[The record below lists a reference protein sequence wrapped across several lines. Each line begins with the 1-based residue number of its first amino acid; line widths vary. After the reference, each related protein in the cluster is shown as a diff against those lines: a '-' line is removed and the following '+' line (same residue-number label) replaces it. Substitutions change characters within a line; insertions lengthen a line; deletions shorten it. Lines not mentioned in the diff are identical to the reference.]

1 MRNRVNILGIRF
13 DNLDARDALSWC
25 ERSLNEKKKGYI
37 VTPNAEF
44 VYACRQNETSRTL
57 INNAAL
63 VTPDGIGVVY
73 AGKILGT
80 PVKDRVP
87 GCDLAESLAASM
99 ARSGHTLYL
108 LGAKPG
114 VAEKA
119 AENMKVK
126 HPGLKIV
133 GTHDGYFKDAEPVLE
148 DIRRTAPD
156 VVFVCLGFPKQEQ
169 FMADHLQTLPCTLML
184 GLGGSLDVFAG
195 VVNRA
200 PEIYQKLGMEWF
212 YRLCQEPKRIKR
224 MAKLPLFL
232 LIAVKERLL
241 HGKSRQEDPQ

>member
-57 INNAAL
+57 INNASL

-80 PVKDRVP
+80 PVKGRVP

-99 ARSGHTLYL
+99 AKSGHTLYL

-169 FMADHLQTLPCTLML
+169 FMADHLQTIPCTLML
-184 GLGGSLDVFAG
+184 
-195 VVNRA
+195 
-200 PEIYQKLGMEWF
+200 
-212 YRLCQEPKRIKR
+212 
-224 MAKLPLFL
+224 
-232 LIAVKERLL
+232 
-241 HGKSRQEDPQ
+241 

>member
-13 DNLDARDALSWC
+13 DNIDAPDALF
-25 ERSLNEKKKGYI
+25 RAQNALVEKKKGYI

-44 VYACRQNETSRTL
+44 VYACRKNEASRTL
-57 INNAAL
+57 INNASL

-80 PVKDRVP
+80 PVKGRVP
-87 GCDLAESLAASM
+87 GCDLAEALAASM
-99 ARSGHTLYL
+99 AKSGHTLYL
-108 LGAKPG
+108 FGAKPG
-114 VAEKA
+114 VAKRA
-119 AENMKVK
+119 AENLMMK

-133 GTHDGYFKDAEPVLE
+133 GTHDGYFQDEQPILE

-169 FMADHLQTLPCTLML
+169 FMANHIDELPCTLML

-200 PEIYQKLGMEWF
+200 PEVYQKLGLEWF

-232 LIAVKERLL
+232 MIAVRERLL